1 MTQMN
6 TWSNAFIKTDHDSN
20 LMSFSYKLDIDPSQA
35 YIFQLLSSL
44 FNHQQNGVKMLY
56 EKEIYNIIS
65 FQKRYNNSISTDL
78 SLIPGSILQTITEFS
93 KVIKQNSNEY
103 IDFHEAKLDI
113 YKELNC
119 KVPPKNIGM
128 KYFLYHENTLSLTN
142 QSFQIISSSLSA
154 IIDNIDFLHFEPQS
168 KKAKRKIVVIG
179 NTKHIISEDSPE
191 IFDLSNIHLTK
202 EK

>member
-1 MTQMN
+1 MPHLSKSDIISEQRSDEMN
-6 TWSNAFIKTDHDSN
+6 NFRTV
-20 LMSFSYKLDIDPSQA
+20 SFLRYS
-35 YIFQLLSSL
+35 
-44 FNHQQNGVKMLY
+44 
-56 EKEIYNIIS
+56 NIIS